1 MTQLT
6 NKMIIQGL
14 NENSSFMK
22 LELIFLGLL
31 ILLLVTVSFFKL
43 KKSGKGKKIILMLFM
58 FAFFIGIPVIKSYPQ
73 YSSIQYSIK
82 NNCFEVVTDTIVRK
96 KHTSG
101 SGYYVYLTNNGV
113 IHVDNN
119 TYYDCSEGESV
130 YVVITKD
137 KFGKKYL
144 TGELFST
151 RIYSTSKYQ
160 YVDDK

>member
-6 NKMIIQGL
+6 NEMIIQDL
-14 NENSSFMK
+14 NENCSFMK
-22 LELIFLGLL
+22 FVLIFLGLL
-31 ILLLVTVSFFKL
+31 ILLFVTVSFFKL
-43 KKSGKGKKIILMLFM
+43 KKSGKEKKIILMLFM
-58 FAFFIGIPVIKSYPQ
+58 FAFLIGIPVIKCYPQ

-82 NNCFEVVTDTIVRK
+82 NNCFEIVTDTIVSK
-96 KHTSG
+96 KHTSK

-144 TGELFST
+144 TGE
-151 RIYSTSKYQ
+151 IYSTIIYSTRKYQ
-160 YVDDK
+160 YVDK